1 VAEAVRIVPERKGLI
16 FRLQITLIS
25 REPKTGAM
33 KKPSGG
39 ATARSIRVFLVDD
52 HPLVRNAL
60 RDAFRHERGM
70 EVCGEADDR
79 DAALKGIADAQ
90 PDLAIVDLRLRTSDG
105 LDLIRDLRNRHPKV
119 LSLVLSMQDESI
131 TAERAVRA
139 GARGYVSKQEPP
151 KKIMEAVR
159 KVLDGEIYWSEKAA
173 AQVASRIAAPT
184 GSSKGSAAER
194 LSERELQV
202 FEMTGL
208 GRSTHQIAEALHIDV
223 STVETYRARIKEKLN
238 FGDGSELL
246 QSAIRWCLNKA
257 YA

>member
-1 VAEAVRIVPERKGLI
+1 
-16 FRLQITLIS
+16 
-25 REPKTGAM
+25 
-33 KKPSGG
+33 
-39 ATARSIRVFLVDD
+39 VFLVDD
-52 HPLVRNAL
+52 HPLVRHAL
-60 RDAFRHERGM
+60 RDAFRHEHGM

-90 PDLAIVDLRLRTSDG
+90 PDLAIIDLRLRSSDG

-151 KKIMEAVR
+151 RKIMEAVR

-173 AQVASRIAAPT
+173 AQVASRIASPGGGA
-184 GSSKGSAAER
+184 SRSASEQ

-202 FEMTGL
+202 FELIGF
-208 GRSTHQIAEALHIDV
+208 GRSTNQIADSLHIDI
-223 STVETYRARIKEKLN
+223 STVETYRARIKDKLQLK
-238 FGDGSELL
+238 DGSELL

>member
-1 VAEAVRIVPERKGLI
+1 MRK
-16 FRLQITLIS
+16 
-25 REPKTGAM
+25 
-33 KKPSGG
+33 SGG
-39 ATARSIRVFLVDD
+39 GAKSIRVFLVDD
-52 HPLVRNAL
+52 HPLLRQAL
-60 RDAFRHERGM
+60 RDAMRRERDI

-79 DAALKGIADAQ
+79 DTALKGIAAAE
-90 PDLAIVDLRLRTSDG
+90 PDLAIVDLHLRSSDG
-105 LDLIRDLRNRHPKV
+105 LDLVRDLRDRHPKV

-139 GARGYVSKQEPP
+139 GARGYVSKQEPA

-184 GSSKGSAAER
+184 RSAGGSIEDT

-202 FEMTGL
+202 FEMIGL
-208 GRSTHQIAEALHIDV
+208 GMSTAQISETLRIDV

-238 FGDGSELL
+238 LKSGSDLL
-246 QSAIRWCLNKA
+246 QMAIRWSFGRKNR
-257 YA
+257 